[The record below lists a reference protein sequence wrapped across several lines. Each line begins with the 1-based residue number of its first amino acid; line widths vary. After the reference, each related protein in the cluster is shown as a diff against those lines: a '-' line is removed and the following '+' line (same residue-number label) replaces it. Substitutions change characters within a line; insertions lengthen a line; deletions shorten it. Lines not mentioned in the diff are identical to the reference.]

1 MSAGEVVRREE
12 RARREQEALMQ
23 GEGYRGSLEDQTD
36 LQYVPVST
44 LFVSTPDVGRRRL
57 ARELQEE
64 EDRLVA
70 ESYRDQEQQHQRR
83 ENVQLDP
90 AVRARAA
97 PRPEQEEA
105 RPGKVKKDK
114 KGKKD
119 CVVM

>member
-1 MSAGEVVRREE
+1 MF
-12 RARREQEALMQ
+12 
-23 GEGYRGSLEDQTD
+23 TD
-36 LQYVPVST
+36 IAP
-44 LFVSTPDVGRRRL
+44 RRL
-57 ARELQEE
+57 ARALQEE

-70 ESYRDQEQQHQRR
+70 ESYRDQEQQQQRR

-97 PRPEQEEA
+97 PVPDDAEG
-105 RPGKVKKDK
+105 RPGKGKKER